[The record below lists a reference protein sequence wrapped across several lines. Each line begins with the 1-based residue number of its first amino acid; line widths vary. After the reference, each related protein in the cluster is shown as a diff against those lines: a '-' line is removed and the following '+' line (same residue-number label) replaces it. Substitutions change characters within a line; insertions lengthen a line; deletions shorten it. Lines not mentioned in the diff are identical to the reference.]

1 VCANSHR
8 AVLLRAPCLPAGRDE
23 AKAPGLPAGT
33 VIDVEGRGRG
43 RVTAFNSYWTSAATH
58 SVEFAGGGP
67 DDTVE
72 LDLQAETWTV
82 QLRADGAAAVEPV
95 WGEPGTSI
103 VDELAGAWYHLGN
116 ARKEMAGGSLTDYT
130 RKPGHAEGKK
140 AAELFGKLESA
151 VHGGNR
157 KGAAAQAAAKRQAEC
172 YMMMDDFTAAR
183 PVWQRYLEYKTKGDL
198 LKLDA
203 TERADMLMSF
213 LNSHDPDEIEFAVQI
228 FDASMRRKELPY
240 DKRQQKQMRVHSLV
254 NMRCAKRLF
263 GPVFMLQKTI
273 ILPRQAQGKHRENSK
288 KRRVMCR
295 LHELVAHFNA
305 AAAAATAGAAPDAGA
320 KAAKY
325 SQLIEMQWQN
335 MARAFPWRH
344 RTQTPTRFDGS
355 IDAAGSPPQPWLDWE
370 SDPNFEVCRALEA
383 HKEEIMAEYRAH
395 VGAGGGSSSS
405 VTISDSPD
413 KTINP
418 PPPTAVKELLAR
430 AMELSEQGAI
440 AEEDVDDAMEQDSPS
455 QALQALIAAVAS
467 PPPPPADDDAD
478 DAGSSASS
486 SVSSSP
492 TTLFTGNH
500 ADISI
505 VGSGSAEKWQYL
517 YVKQSGSK
525 GKTGT
530 YAHNN
535 PLLLSLLNSKRSD
548 FYPDKLQMSDD
559 KHPQR

>member
-1 VCANSHR
+1 
-8 AVLLRAPCLPAGRDE
+8 
-23 AKAPGLPAGT
+23 
-33 VIDVEGRGRG
+33 
-43 RVTAFNSYWTSAATH
+43 
-58 SVEFAGGGP
+58 
-67 DDTVE
+67 
-72 LDLQAETWTV
+72 
-82 QLRADGAAAVEPV
+82 
-95 WGEPGTSI
+95 
-103 VDELAGAWYHLGN
+103 
-116 ARKEMAGGSLTDYT
+116 
-130 RKPGHAEGKK
+130 
-140 AAELFGKLESA
+140 
-151 VHGGNR
+151 
-157 KGAAAQAAAKRQAEC
+157 
-172 YMMMDDFTAAR
+172 
-183 PVWQRYLEYKTKGDL
+183 
-198 LKLDA
+198 
-203 TERADMLMSF
+203 
-213 LNSHDPDEIEFAVQI
+213 
-228 FDASMRRKELPY
+228 
-240 DKRQQKQMRVHSLV
+240 
-254 NMRCAKRLF
+254 
-263 GPVFMLQKTI
+263 
-273 ILPRQAQGKHRENSK
+273 
-288 KRRVMCR
+288 MCR
-295 LHELVAHFNA
+295 LHELVAHFN

-405 VTISDSPD
+405 VTTSDSPD

-530 YAHNN
+530 LTHTTI
-535 PLLLSLLNSKRSD
+535 LS
-548 FYPDKLQMSDD
+548 FYPF
-559 KHPQR
+559 